1 MRRVCVIVSVFF
13 VLFSA
18 AGNAAVDTVA
28 DAAMKGDIPLVQSLL
43 QQKADVNQSQA
54 DGTTALHWAVRHD
67 SLEMVKLLI
76 GAGANVKAANRF
88 GVTPLSLACLN
99 GNAATIEALMKA
111 GLDANAV
118 LSDLGETPLMT
129 AARTGNP
136 DAVSVLIARGADVSA
151 RESSNGQTALMWAA
165 AEGHPSIVRM
175 LVEHGADV
183 NAHSHFHL
191 TQLIVVSGPFGRPK
205 ASASSGAEPGGPE
218 SQFLEAI
225 QTANSPDE
233 KLSLLLGFEK
243 QFPES
248 KALPSI
254 YEEMLRIYEQR
265 NDLHSIGSVL
275 ERIRAREKQLDRRPA
290 GGMTSLMFAAREDR
304 LETVRI
310 LAENGAD
317 LNSTMAD
324 GTTALLMAILNGHFE
339 VANFLLSRGADPN
352 LADTDGKAPL
362 YAAVE
367 MRDWWPTDTPEPV
380 VNKEVALTLIKTLLD
395 RGANSNARLTGKPP
409 FRGGANRTWLN
420 EVGAT
425 PFYRAAAS
433 DDITVLR
440 LLLAHGADP
449 SITASDKSTPLMVAS
464 GVGFVPGSA
473 FTWPESDGLET
484 LRLCIGLNDVNAAN
498 AAGVTA
504 LHGAAF
510 RGWNAAVRF
519 LASQDAKLD
528 VKDKQGRTPLDWA
541 DGLYRGGGIAPVVQF
556 ETVALLKQLSK

>member
-1 MRRVCVIVSVFF
+1 MRRVYVVVGVFF
-13 VLFSA
+13 FLFSTV
-18 AGNAAVDTVA
+18 GSAAVDTIA
-28 DAAMKGDIPLVQSLL
+28 DAAMKQDIALVRSLL
-43 QQKADVNQSQA
+43 KQKADVNQSQA
-54 DGTTALHWAVRHD
+54 DGTTALHWAVRQD
-67 SLEMVKLLI
+67 SLEMVELLI

-88 GVTPLSLACLN
+88 GVTPLSLACVN
-99 GNAATIEALMKA
+99 GNAAMIEALLKA

-118 LSDLGETPLMT
+118 LSELGETPLMM

-136 DAVSVLIARGADVSA
+136 DAISVLLAHGADVNA

-165 AEGHPSIVRM
+165 EEGHPSVVRM

-191 TQLIVVSGPFGRPK
+191 VPLIAVSGPFGRAN
-205 ASASSGAEPGGPE
+205 ASASGNVVPDGPE
-218 SQFLEAI
+218 AKSWEAI
-225 QTANSPDE
+225 QAANSPDE
-233 KLSLLLGFEK
+233 KLALLLGFEQ
-243 QFPES
+243 QFPKS
-248 KALPSI
+248 KLLPGV
-254 YEEMLRIYEQR
+254 YEDMLRIYEQR
-265 NDLHSIGSVL
+265 NDLRSIGTVL
-275 ERIRAREKQLDRRPA
+275 EGIRAREKQLARRPA

-304 LETVRI
+304 LEAVRF
-310 LAENGAD
+310 LVESGAD

-324 GTTALLMAILNGHFE
+324 GTTALLVAILNGHFE
-339 VANFLLSRGADPN
+339 LANFLLSRGADPN
-352 LADTDGKAPL
+352 LADKDGKAPL

-380 VNKEVALTLIKTLLD
+380 VNNEVALTLIKTLLD
-395 RGANSNARLTGKPP
+395 RGADPNVRLTGKPP

-449 SITASDKSTPLMVAS
+449 SITASDNSTPLMVAS
-464 GVGFVPGSA
+464 GVGFIPGSA

-484 LRLCIGLNDVNAAN
+484 LRLCIELNDVHAAN

-510 RGWNAAVRF
+510 RGWNAAVLF
-519 LASQDAKLD
+519 LVNHGAKLD
-528 VKDKQGRTPLDWA
+528 AKDKQGRTPLQWA

-556 ETVALLKQLSK
+556 ETVSLLKQLSK